1 MRPAVNWS
9 CAIVLAALVAGC
21 SNGVSLFGDGGS
33 VFNSGSLFG
42 GSSPPPLSPA
52 EEAQEDQKCQSSG
65 YQLNTPAYTYC
76 RGELARQR
84 AIAETAPSVPTMR
97 IAR

>member
-1 MRPAVNWS
+1 MFHDGHGAAVY
-9 CAIVLAALVAGC
+9 LVFQAELML
-21 SNGVSLFGDGGS
+21 GVGG
-33 VFNSGSLFG
+33 GILFG

-65 YQLNTPAYTYC
+65 YQLNTPAYTFC

-84 AIAETAPSVPTMR
+84 AITENSPPVPSTIRVQR
-97 IAR
+97 